1 MLHTPFHHSGFF
13 FLISIQAPQSSDAY
27 LIPQGGVPVSDIGQ
41 QSDQAEAEALCNW
54 EVPWK
59 TGGSNEIKHQ
69 IWLAQHAPFL
79 TQPAKGPA

>member
-1 MLHTPFHHSGFF
+1 M
-13 FLISIQAPQSSDAY
+13 ISIQAPQSSDAY
-27 LIPQGGVPVSDIGQ
+27 LIPQGGVPVSHIGQ

-54 EVPWK
+54 EVTWK

-69 IWLAQHAPFL
+69 TQLAQRAPFL